1 MSEVSTAII
10 IELQDLDITS
20 IVLYNILMMKLS
32 SYLVNFLFIILY
44 SYDTFDL
51 IYYGIA
57 PILLADL
64 IIIIY
69 SGVTTKLF
77 INKSFIISLL
87 IETLL
92 DSVFKLVF
100 LISILKNLTI
110 SPSLCVAVFQL
121 FFSIFTNK
129 TQSANF
135 GFPMLLIYNIFYYI
149 VLLFVFLKLDQ
160 IITWNMY
167 AIIW

>member
-77 INKSFIISLL
+77 INKSNIRILTMAISNN
-87 IETLL
+87 
-92 DSVFKLVF
+92 
-100 LISILKNLTI
+100 KNNTVI
-110 SPSLCVAVFQL
+110 R
-121 FFSIFTNK
+121 
-129 TQSANF
+129 
-135 GFPMLLIYNIFYYI
+135 
-149 VLLFVFLKLDQ
+149 
-160 IITWNMY
+160 
-167 AIIW
+167 